1 MEERPMTATQTPKYG
16 WNPDMSVSLLD
27 KLKADLKQSMLNKDV
42 EARGA
47 IRQIMAEFPRLTVPI
62 TLESGKKSTRLK
74 TNEEITDDD
83 IVGIIQGLVK
93 SERMVLEAKNE
104 ESSAYLTILQLYLP
118 RMASREEIVAWIS
131 DNIDF
136 SDYKNKMQAMGSIM
150 KHFGKQADG
159 KMVNEILQKWE

>member
-1 MEERPMTATQTPKYG
+1 
-16 WNPDMSVSLLD
+16 MSVSLLD

-83 IVGIIQGLVK
+83 IVGIIQGLAK

-104 ESSAYLTILQLYLP
+104 ESSDYLDILQLYLP
-118 RMASREEIVAWIS
+118 QMASREEVIAWIT

-136 SDYKNKMQAMGSIM
+136 SEYKNKMQAMGTIM